1 MIVAA
6 AVDIR
11 EGRCVQLVGGDP
23 EVERVSLPSPVAAA
37 RQWRRAG
44 FTHLHVVDLDAALGS
59 GSNGDSVREVVE
71 IAGDVQVGGG
81 VRSTEAVADLIEA
94 GASRVIVGTRALAD
108 LDWLREVSVAF
119 PGRVVAAADVRDG
132 FVVIKGWTEA
142 SRHSLPSALGLWE
155 ELALGGVLVTD
166 VSREGRLQ
174 GLDPEVVALARRSTR
189 HPLWLAGG
197 IGGIEDLRVAHR
209 ADADAVVLGMSL
221 YTNAF
226 DLQRVWSEFPQ
237 APMPESAP

>member
-23 EVERVSLPSPVAAA
+23 EAERVSLPSPADAAQ
-37 RQWRRAG
+37 QWRAAG

-59 GSNGDSVREVVE
+59 GSNRALVREMFD
-71 IAGDVQVGGG
+71 IAPDVQVGGG
-81 VRSTEAVADLIEA
+81 VRSTQAVADLIDA
-94 GASRVIVGTRALAD
+94 GASRVIVGTRALAEPE
-108 LDWLREVSVAF
+108 WLERTSSTF
-119 PGRVVAAADVRDG
+119 PGRIVAAADVREG
-132 FVVIKGWTEA
+132 FIVVKGWTEA
-142 SRHSLPSALGLWE
+142 SRHSLPTALSLWE
-155 ELALGGVLVTD
+155 ALPLGGVLVTD

-174 GLDPEVVALARRSTR
+174 GLDPDVAALARRSTR

-197 IGGIEDLRVAHR
+197 IGGIEDLRVANH
-209 ADADAVVLGMSL
+209 AGADAVVLGMSL

-226 DLQRVWSEFPQ
+226 DLSRVWSEFPQ
-237 APMPESAP
+237 QATEEEVP